1 MIANCHP
8 MIKEWLACFS
18 LLIHHFY
25 SFIGH
30 IFITN
35 TPYIRKSNLLWRKTL
50 AIYYLITITGKE
62 VLHIVK
68 IAIASIKEFH
78 IIPFTSKYTT
88 CSKLILIILAFYHTF
103 PWCGGYAERQS
114 LQSTYGAISRSIKI
128 SKKQTLVYQFV

>member
-8 MIKEWLACFS
+8 VIKEGLACFS

-25 SFIGH
+25 SFISH

-50 AIYYLITITGKE
+50 TIYYLITITGKE
-62 VLHIVK
+62 ILHIVK

-78 IIPFTSKYTT
+78 IIPFTSKHTT

-103 PWCGGYAERQS
+103 SWCRGYTERQS
-114 LQSTYGAISRSIKI
+114 LQSSYRAISRSIKI
-128 SKKQTLVYQFV
+128 SKKQTLIYQFV